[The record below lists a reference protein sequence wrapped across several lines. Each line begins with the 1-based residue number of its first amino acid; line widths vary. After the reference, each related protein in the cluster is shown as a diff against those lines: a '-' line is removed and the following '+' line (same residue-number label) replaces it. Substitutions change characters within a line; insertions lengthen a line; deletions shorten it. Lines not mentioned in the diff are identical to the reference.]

1 MIRDQDNLHVFLPI
15 AEPVLP
21 TKLDRML
28 AADGELQPL
37 LAKTRE
43 LSALTSLVQSFLS
56 AELGAETRVANF
68 KEGKLALL
76 AANAAVAS
84 KLRLLAPALTRFL
97 VDRRWQ
103 VNLVSV
109 RVQPM
114 PARGR
119 APRERKNVH
128 LSTHALERLRALH
141 ERLAPS
147 PARDAL
153 AALLRR
159 HGALGRG

>member
-1 MIRDQDNLHVFLPI
+1 MVQ
-15 AEPVLP
+15 
-21 TKLDRML
+21 TKLDRLL

-37 LAKTRE
+37 LAKTQE
-43 LSALTSLVQSFLS
+43 LRALAGLVQNFLP
-56 AELGAETRVANF
+56 AELGAEIRVANL

-76 AANAAVAS
+76 ASNPAAAS

-97 VDRRWQ
+97 LDRRWQ

-109 RVQPM
+109 RVQPI
-114 PARGR
+114 
-119 APRERKNVH
+119 APRALSVAQKKSVH

-141 ERLAPS
+141 ERLQVS

-153 AALLRR
+153 ARLLRR
-159 HGALGRG
+159 HGALPRR